1 MTSATPTSPPSG
13 ATSIKPRISTGE
25 SLDENAGKV
34 LDALEEKKLAAN
46 TIVVFASDN
55 GGLTAPEWLLK
66 PTTSN
71 WPLREGKGH
80 LYEGGIRVPLIVR
93 GPGVRA
99 GAVDDTPISS
109 VDLFP
114 TFNELAGL
122 PASANAGIDGVSFAR
137 LLAAPRSTPARP
149 LFWHYPHYSNQLG
162 RPGSAIRLGDFKLIR
177 FHEDNR
183 LELYNLKEDVGEEKN
198 LAAALPDKTRELA
211 VRLDAWLKSVNARM
225 PQPNPNY
232 DPARESEGYWWKQP
246 GAFERWGKG

>member
-1 MTSATPTSPPSG
+1 
-13 ATSIKPRISTGE
+13 
-25 SLDENAGKV
+25 
-34 LDALEEKKLAAN
+34 
-46 TIVVFASDN
+46 
-55 GGLTAPEWLLK
+55 GLTAPEWLLR

-80 LYEGGIRVPLIVR
+80 LYEGGVRVPLIIK

-109 VDLFP
+109 VDYFP

-122 PASANAGIDGVSFAR
+122 PASSNAGVDGASFAG
-137 LLAAPRSTPARP
+137 LLAAPRSTPPRP

-183 LELYNLKEDVGEEKN
+183 LELYHLKEDIGEEKN
-198 LAAALPDKTRELA
+198 LAAALPDKTRELEA
-211 VRLDAWLKSVNARM
+211 QLDAWLKSVNARM
-225 PQPNPNY
+225 PAPNPDY
-232 DPARESEGYWWKQP
+232 DAARESDGYWWKEP
-246 GAFERWGKG
+246 GAFERWGKRN